1 MATMYK
7 GFSTINRNKKFRVT
21 DVELVKQDLMNHF
34 SVRKGEKLMQPNFGS
49 IIWNVLFEP
58 MTEHLEQLIVDDVKS
73 VAAYDPRISLQNINV
88 TAQDHGI
95 QIEIDIVFIPTN
107 QSSTLSLQ
115 FDANSNILTT
125 NSPY

>member
-1 MATMYK
+1 MYK